1 MSKIKGLFKKSVRG
15 YKKGKRKVID
25 FIKTLTWKHISLKSP
40 SHHLMGISLS
50 KPKKYRTE
58 KDKLFYKEI
67 EEAFENGY
75 RQGSTKLAVKEN
87 AQEHSDV
94 MKQNNF
100 LLSEDMD
107 EQIN

>member
-25 FIKTLTWKHISLKSP
+25 FIKTLTWKHIGLKSP
-40 SHHLMGISLS
+40 SHHQQAQNIQI
-50 KPKKYRTE
+50 
-58 KDKLFYKEI
+58 YKEI
-67 EEAFENGY
+67 KEALENGY

>member
-1 MSKIKGLFKKSVRG
+1 MKDLKTDSNNLYICEICGKK
-15 YKKGKRKVID
+15 YKRFCD
-25 FIKTLTWKHISLKSP
+25 LSKHIGLKSP
-40 SHHLMGISLS
+40 SHHQQAQNIQI
-50 KPKKYRTE
+50 
-58 KDKLFYKEI
+58 YKEI
-67 EEAFENGY
+67 KEAFENGY